1 MKDLPLESFNQSY
14 LKKAGVNFKLN
25 VVDTVL
31 KKGFTLSFYL
41 SLILLVLLLVLKF
54 SDLGIS
60 VSSAS
65 ASVSASSITSTS
77 TTTSSVIDNNSISPE
92 STTIL
97 SHFLNPKQ
105 FWCMVSLL
113 SIYLLLS
120 FLRLVK
126 YFFIRKRLRL
136 DQAPIAVEAYAIVKL
151 DIKNNDLYK
160 RITPK
165 KQVVLYKESGSQK
178 PRFFTGIVL
187 SVKTTPKVIKAQK
200 ALVFIDRKNPVL
212 YSIDDDKFYKTVGE
226 SKLSLKM
233 LNLKKL
239 NPKLDGV
246 SQKEKL

>member
-41 SLILLVLLLVLKF
+41 SLILLVLLIVLKF

-60 VSSAS
+60 VSSSSAS
-65 ASVSASSITSTS
+65 ASTSTITSS
-77 TTTSSVIDNNSISPE
+77 TSVIDNSSIDNE
-92 STTIL
+92 STSIL
-97 SHFLNPKQ
+97 THFLNPKQ

-120 FLRLVK
+120 FLRLLK

-151 DIKNNDLYK
+151 DLKNNDLYK

-165 KQVVLYKESGSQK
+165 KQVVLYKECGSQK

-200 ALVFIDRKNPVL
+200 ALVFIDRKNPAL

>member
-1 MKDLPLESFNQSY
+1 MNDLPLESFNQSY

-54 SDLGIS
+54 SDLGSSVGS
-60 VSSAS
+60 VSG
-65 ASVSASSITSTS
+65 SSSTS
-77 TTTSSVIDNNSISPE
+77 TITTSSSVIDNSCIDKD
-92 STTIL
+92 STSIL

-120 FLRLVK
+120 FLRLLK

-151 DIKNNDLYK
+151 DLKNNDLYK

-165 KQVVLYKESGSQK
+165 KQVVLYKECGSQK

-200 ALVFIDRKNPVL
+200 ALVFIDRKNPAL

>member
-14 LKKAGVNFKLN
+14 LKKAGVNFMLN

-41 SLILLVLLLVLKF
+41 SLILLVLLIVLKF

-60 VSSAS
+60 VSS
-65 ASVSASSITSTS
+65 VSASSSTS
-77 TTTSSVIDNNSISPE
+77 TITSSTSVIDNSSIDNE
-92 STTIL
+92 STSIL
-97 SHFLNPKQ
+97 THFLNPKQ

-120 FLRLVK
+120 FLRLLK

-151 DIKNNDLYK
+151 DLKNNDLYK

-165 KQVVLYKESGSQK
+165 KQVVLYKECGSKK
-178 PRFFTGIVL
+178 PRFFAGIVL
-187 SVKTTPKVIKAQK
+187 SIKTTPKVIKAQK
-200 ALVFIDRKNPVL
+200 ALVFIDRKNPAL

>member
-41 SLILLVLLLVLKF
+41 SLILLVLLIVLKF

-60 VSSAS
+60 VSS
-65 ASVSASSITSTS
+65 VSASSSTS
-77 TTTSSVIDNNSISPE
+77 TITSSTSVIDNSSIDNE
-92 STTIL
+92 STSIL
-97 SHFLNPKQ
+97 THFLNPKQ

-120 FLRLVK
+120 FLRLLK

-151 DIKNNDLYK
+151 DLKNNDLYK
-160 RITPK
+160 RITSK
-165 KQVVLYKESGSQK
+165 KQVVLYKECGSQK

-187 SVKTTPKVIKAQK
+187 SVKSTPKVIKAQK
-200 ALVFIDRKNPVL
+200 ALVFIDRKNPAL

>member
-41 SLILLVLLLVLKF
+41 SLILLVLLIVLKF

-60 VSSAS
+60 VSS
-65 ASVSASSITSTS
+65 VSASSSTS
-77 TTTSSVIDNNSISPE
+77 TITSSTSVIDNSSIDNE
-92 STTIL
+92 STSIL
-97 SHFLNPKQ
+97 THFLNPKQ

-120 FLRLVK
+120 FLRLLK

-136 DQAPIAVEAYAIVKL
+136 DQASIAVEAYAIVKL
-151 DIKNNDLYK
+151 DLKNNDLYK

-165 KQVVLYKESGSQK
+165 KQVVLYKECGSQK
-178 PRFFTGIVL
+178 PRFFTGIIL

-200 ALVFIDRKNPVL
+200 ALVFIDRKNPAL

>member
-60 VSSAS
+60 VSSSS
-65 ASVSASSITSTS
+65 ASTS
-77 TTTSSVIDNNSISPE
+77 TITSSTSVIDNSCIDKD
-92 STTIL
+92 STSIL

-105 FWCMVSLL
+105 FLCMVSLL

-120 FLRLVK
+120 FLRLLK

-151 DIKNNDLYK
+151 DLKNNDLYK

-165 KQVVLYKESGSQK
+165 KHVVLYKECGSQK

-200 ALVFIDRKNPVL
+200 ALVFIDRKNPAL

>member
-60 VSSAS
+60 VSS
-65 ASVSASSITSTS
+65 VSASSSTS
-77 TTTSSVIDNNSISPE
+77 TITSSTSVIDNSSIDNE
-92 STTIL
+92 STSIL
-97 SHFLNPKQ
+97 THFLNPKQ

-120 FLRLVK
+120 FLRLLK

-151 DIKNNDLYK
+151 DLKNNDLYK

-165 KQVVLYKESGSQK
+165 KQVVLYKECGSQK

-187 SVKTTPKVIKAQK
+187 SVKSTPKVIKAQK
-200 ALVFIDRKNPVL
+200 ALVFIDRKNPAL

>member
-60 VSSAS
+60 VSS
-65 ASVSASSITSTS
+65 VSASSSTS
-77 TTTSSVIDNNSISPE
+77 TITSSTSVIDNSSIDNE
-92 STTIL
+92 STSIL
-97 SHFLNPKQ
+97 THFLNPKQ

-120 FLRLVK
+120 FLRLLK

-151 DIKNNDLYK
+151 DLKNNDLYK

-165 KQVVLYKESGSQK
+165 KQVVLYKECGSQK

>member
-60 VSSAS
+60 VSS
-65 ASVSASSITSTS
+65 VSASSSTS
-77 TTTSSVIDNNSISPE
+77 TITSSTSVIDNSSIDNE
-92 STTIL
+92 STSIL
-97 SHFLNPKQ
+97 THFLNPKQ

-120 FLRLVK
+120 FLRLLK

-136 DQAPIAVEAYAIVKL
+136 DQAHIAVEAYAIVKL
-151 DIKNNDLYK
+151 DLKNNDLYK

-165 KQVVLYKESGSQK
+165 KQVVLYKECGSQK
-178 PRFFTGIVL
+178 PRFFTGIIL

-200 ALVFIDRKNPVL
+200 ALVFIDRKNPAL

-246 SQKEKL
+246 SQKEIL

>member
-41 SLILLVLLLVLKF
+41 SLILLVLLIVLKF

-60 VSSAS
+60 ES
-65 ASVSASSITSTS
+65 SVSASSSTS
-77 TTTSSVIDNNSISPE
+77 TITSSTSVIDNSSIDNE
-92 STTIL
+92 STSIL
-97 SHFLNPKQ
+97 THFLNPKQ

-113 SIYLLLS
+113 AIYLILS
-120 FLRLVK
+120 LARQLK
-126 YFFIRKRLRL
+126 YFFIRKRLRQDL
-136 DQAPIAVEAYAIVKL
+136 APIAVEAYAIVKL
-151 DIKNNDLYK
+151 DLKNNDLYK

-165 KQVVLYKESGSQK
+165 KQVVLYKECGSQK
-178 PRFFTGIVL
+178 PRFFTGVVL
-187 SVKTTPKVIKAQK
+187 SLKATPKVIKAQK
-200 ALVFIDRKNPVL
+200 ALVFIDRKNPAL

-246 SQKEKL
+246 SQNENL

>member
-14 LKKAGVNFKLN
+14 LKKAGVNFMLN

-41 SLILLVLLLVLKF
+41 SLILLVLLIVLKF

-60 VSSAS
+60 VSS
-65 ASVSASSITSTS
+65 VSASSSTS
-77 TTTSSVIDNNSISPE
+77 TITSSTSVIDNSSIDNE
-92 STTIL
+92 STSIL
-97 SHFLNPKQ
+97 THFLNPKQ

-120 FLRLVK
+120 FLRLLK

-151 DIKNNDLYK
+151 DLKNNDLYK

-165 KQVVLYKESGSQK
+165 KQVVLYKECGSQK

-200 ALVFIDRKNPVL
+200 ALVFIDRKNPAL

>member
-41 SLILLVLLLVLKF
+41 SLILLVLLIVLKF

-60 VSSAS
+60 VSS
-65 ASVSASSITSTS
+65 VSASSSTS
-77 TTTSSVIDNNSISPE
+77 TITSSTSVIDNSSIDNE
-92 STTIL
+92 STSIL
-97 SHFLNPKQ
+97 THFLNPKQ

-120 FLRLVK
+120 FLRLLK

-151 DIKNNDLYK
+151 DLKNNDLYK

-165 KQVVLYKESGSQK
+165 KQVVLYKECGSQK
-178 PRFFTGIVL
+178 PRFFTGIIL

-200 ALVFIDRKNPVL
+200 ALVFIDRKNPAL

>member
-41 SLILLVLLLVLKF
+41 CLILLVLLLVLKF

-60 VSSAS
+60 AS
-65 ASVSASSITSTS
+65 SVSASATASTSTITST
-77 TTTSSVIDNNSISPE
+77 TSVIDNSSISPE
-92 STTIL
+92 STSIL

-120 FLRLVK
+120 FLRLLK

-151 DIKNNDLYK
+151 DLKNNDLYK

-165 KQVVLYKESGSQK
+165 KQVVLYKECGSQK

-200 ALVFIDRKNPVL
+200 ALVFIDRKNPAL

>member
-1 MKDLPLESFNQSY
+1 MKDLPLESLNQSY
-14 LKKAGVNFKLN
+14 LKKAGVNFNLN

-41 SLILLVLLLVLKF
+41 SLVLLVLLLVLKF
-54 SDLGIS
+54 SGTAIVVTENYSDVVDL
-60 VSSAS
+60 
-65 ASVSASSITSTS
+65 TTNPN
-77 TTTSSVIDNNSISPE
+77 TTS
-92 STTIL
+92 IL
-97 SHFLNPKQ
+97 NHFLNPKQ

-113 SIYLLLS
+113 SIYLSLS
-120 FLRLVK
+120 VARFFK
-126 YFFIRKRLRL
+126 YFFIRKRLRQDL
-136 DQAPIAVEAYAIVKL
+136 APIAVEAYAIVKL
-151 DIKNNDLYK
+151 DLKNNDLYK

-165 KQVVLYKESGSQK
+165 KQVVLYKECGSQK

-200 ALVFIDRKNPVL
+200 ALVFIDRKNPAL

-226 SKLSLKM
+226 SKLSLKI

>member
-60 VSSAS
+60 VSS
-65 ASVSASSITSTS
+65 VSASSSTS
-77 TTTSSVIDNNSISPE
+77 TITSSTSVIDNSSIDNE
-92 STTIL
+92 STSIL
-97 SHFLNPKQ
+97 THFLNPKQ

-120 FLRLVK
+120 FLRLLK

-151 DIKNNDLYK
+151 DLKNNDLYK

-165 KQVVLYKESGSQK
+165 KQVVLYKECGSQK

-200 ALVFIDRKNPVL
+200 ALVFIDRKNPAL

-239 NPKLDGV
+239 NSKLDGV

>member
-41 SLILLVLLLVLKF
+41 SLILLVLLIVLKF

-60 VSSAS
+60 VSS
-65 ASVSASSITSTS
+65 VSASSSTS
-77 TTTSSVIDNNSISPE
+77 TITSSTSVIDNSSIDKE
-92 STTIL
+92 STSIL
-97 SHFLNPKQ
+97 THFLNPKQ

-120 FLRLVK
+120 FLRLLK

-151 DIKNNDLYK
+151 DLKNNDLYK

-165 KQVVLYKESGSQK
+165 KQVVLYKECGSQK

-200 ALVFIDRKNPVL
+200 ALVFIDRKNPAL

>member
-1 MKDLPLESFNQSY
+1 MKDLPLECFNQSY

-60 VSSAS
+60 VSS
-65 ASVSASSITSTS
+65 VSASSSTS
-77 TTTSSVIDNNSISPE
+77 TITSSTSVIDNSSIDNE
-92 STTIL
+92 STSIL
-97 SHFLNPKQ
+97 THFLNPKQ

-120 FLRLVK
+120 FLRLLK

-136 DQAPIAVEAYAIVKL
+136 AQAPIAVEAHAIVKL
-151 DIKNNDLYK
+151 DLKNNDLYK

-165 KQVVLYKESGSQK
+165 KQVVLYKECGSQK

-200 ALVFIDRKNPVL
+200 ALVFIDRKNPAL
-212 YSIDDDKFYKTVGE
+212 YSIDDDKFYKAVGE

>member
-41 SLILLVLLLVLKF
+41 SLILLVLLIVLKF

-60 VSSAS
+60 VSS
-65 ASVSASSITSTS
+65 VSASSSTS
-77 TTTSSVIDNNSISPE
+77 TITSSTSVIDNSSIDNE
-92 STTIL
+92 STSIL
-97 SHFLNPKQ
+97 THFLNPKQ

-120 FLRLVK
+120 FLRLLK

-151 DIKNNDLYK
+151 DLKNNDLYK

-165 KQVVLYKESGSQK
+165 KQVVLYKECGSQK

>member
-60 VSSAS
+60 VSSVS

-77 TTTSSVIDNNSISPE
+77 TTTSSVIDNSSIDNE
-92 STTIL
+92 STSIL
-97 SHFLNPKQ
+97 THFLNPKQ

-120 FLRLVK
+120 FLRLLK

-151 DIKNNDLYK
+151 DLKNNDLYK

-165 KQVVLYKESGSQK
+165 KQVVLYKECGSQK

-200 ALVFIDRKNPVL
+200 ALVFIDRKNPAL

>member
-54 SDLGIS
+54 SDLGSSVGS
-60 VSSAS
+60 VSG
-65 ASVSASSITSTS
+65 SSSTS
-77 TTTSSVIDNNSISPE
+77 TITSSTSVIDNSSIDNE
-92 STTIL
+92 STSIL
-97 SHFLNPKQ
+97 THFLNPKQ

-120 FLRLVK
+120 FLRLLK

-151 DIKNNDLYK
+151 DLKNNDLYK

-165 KQVVLYKESGSQK
+165 KQVVLYKECGSQK

-187 SVKTTPKVIKAQK
+187 SVKSTPKVIKAQK
-200 ALVFIDRKNPVL
+200 ALVFIDRKNPAL

>member
-60 VSSAS
+60 VSS
-65 ASVSASSITSTS
+65 VSASSSTS
-77 TTTSSVIDNNSISPE
+77 TITSSTSVIDNSSIDNE
-92 STTIL
+92 STSIL
-97 SHFLNPKQ
+97 THFLNPKQ

-120 FLRLVK
+120 FLRLLK

-151 DIKNNDLYK
+151 DLKNNDLYK

-165 KQVVLYKESGSQK
+165 KQVVLYKECGSQK
-178 PRFFTGIVL
+178 PRFFTGVVL
-187 SVKTTPKVIKAQK
+187 SLKATPKVIKAQK
-200 ALVFIDRKNPVL
+200 ALVFIDRKNPAL

-226 SKLSLKM
+226 RESKLKLI
-233 LNLKKL
+233 NIKKL

-246 SQKEKL
+246 SQKENS

>member
-60 VSSAS
+60 VSS
-65 ASVSASSITSTS
+65 VSASTSTITS
-77 TTTSSVIDNNSISPE
+77 TSSVIDNSSIDNE
-92 STTIL
+92 STSIL
-97 SHFLNPKQ
+97 THFLNPKQ

-120 FLRLVK
+120 FLRLLK

-151 DIKNNDLYK
+151 DLKNNDLYK

-165 KQVVLYKESGSQK
+165 KQVVLYKECGSQK

-200 ALVFIDRKNPVL
+200 ALVFIDRKNPAL

>member
-41 SLILLVLLLVLKF
+41 SLILLVLLIVLKF

-60 VSSAS
+60 VSS
-65 ASVSASSITSTS
+65 VSASSSTS
-77 TTTSSVIDNNSISPE
+77 TITSSTSVIDNSSIDNE
-92 STTIL
+92 STSIL
-97 SHFLNPKQ
+97 THFLNPKQ
-105 FWCMVSLL
+105 FLCMVSLL

-120 FLRLVK
+120 FLRLLK

-151 DIKNNDLYK
+151 DLKNNDLYK

-165 KQVVLYKESGSQK
+165 KQIVLYKECGSQK

-200 ALVFIDRKNPVL
+200 ALVFIDRKNPAL

>member
-41 SLILLVLLLVLKF
+41 SLILLVLLIVLKF

-60 VSSAS
+60 AS
-65 ASVSASSITSTS
+65 SVSASATASTSTITSTS
-77 TTTSSVIDNNSISPE
+77 AVIDNNSISPE
-92 STTIL
+92 STSIL

-120 FLRLVK
+120 FLRLLK

-151 DIKNNDLYK
+151 ALKNNDLYK
-160 RITPK
+160 RITTK
-165 KQVVLYKESGSQK
+165 KKIEMYKE
-178 PRFFTGIVL
+178 
-187 SVKTTPKVIKAQK
+187 
-200 ALVFIDRKNPVL
+200 
-212 YSIDDDKFYKTVGE
+212 
-226 SKLSLKM
+226 
-233 LNLKKL
+233 
-239 NPKLDGV
+239 
-246 SQKEKL
+246 

>member
-60 VSSAS
+60 VSS
-65 ASVSASSITSTS
+65 VSASSSTS
-77 TTTSSVIDNNSISPE
+77 TITSSTSVIDNSSIDNE
-92 STTIL
+92 STSIL
-97 SHFLNPKQ
+97 THFLNPKQ

-120 FLRLVK
+120 FLRLLK

-151 DIKNNDLYK
+151 DLKNNDLYK

-165 KQVVLYKESGSQK
+165 KQVVLYKECGSQK

-187 SVKTTPKVIKAQK
+187 SVKSTPKVIKAQK
-200 ALVFIDRKNPVL
+200 ALVFIDRKNPAL

-246 SQKEKL
+246 SQNEKL

>member
-1 MKDLPLESFNQSY
+1 MKDLPLECFNQSY

-54 SDLGIS
+54 SDLGSSVGS
-60 VSSAS
+60 VSG
-65 ASVSASSITSTS
+65 SSSTSTITTSTS
-77 TTTSSVIDNNSISPE
+77 VIDSNSIDTE
-92 STTIL
+92 SSSIL

-120 FLRLVK
+120 FLRLLK

-151 DIKNNDLYK
+151 DLKNNDLYK

-165 KQVVLYKESGSQK
+165 KQVVLYKECGSQK

-200 ALVFIDRKNPVL
+200 ALVFIDRKNPAL

>member
-41 SLILLVLLLVLKF
+41 CLILLVLLLVLKF

-60 VSSAS
+60 AS
-65 ASVSASSITSTS
+65 SVSASATASTNTITST
-77 TTTSSVIDNNSISPE
+77 TSVIDNSSISPE
-92 STTIL
+92 STSIL

-120 FLRLVK
+120 FLRLLK

-151 DIKNNDLYK
+151 DLKNNDLYK

-165 KQVVLYKESGSQK
+165 KQVVLYKECGSQK

-200 ALVFIDRKNPVL
+200 ALVFIDRKNPAL

-226 SKLSLKM
+226 NKLCLKM

>member
-60 VSSAS
+60 VSS
-65 ASVSASSITSTS
+65 VSASSSTSSITSS
-77 TTTSSVIDNNSISPE
+77 TSVIDNSSIDNE
-92 STTIL
+92 STSIL
-97 SHFLNPKQ
+97 THFLNTKQ
-105 FWCMVSLL
+105 FLCMVSLL
-113 SIYLLLS
+113 SIYLSLCL
-120 FLRLVK
+120 LRLLK
-126 YFFIRKRLRL
+126 YYFIRKRLRL

-151 DIKNNDLYK
+151 DLKNNDLYK

-165 KQVVLYKESGSQK
+165 KQVVLYKECGSQK

-200 ALVFIDRKNPVL
+200 ALVFIDRKNPAL